1 MRWLAVIHYADGTS
15 WSRWCKSRR
24 KARKWAHATLRG
36 VDGPNV
42 SGVAIVSVAK

>member
-1 MRWLAVIHYADGTS
+1 MRWLAVIHYTDGTS

-24 KARKWAHATLRG
+24 KARKWARTTLLARG
-36 VDGPNV
+36 PFEV